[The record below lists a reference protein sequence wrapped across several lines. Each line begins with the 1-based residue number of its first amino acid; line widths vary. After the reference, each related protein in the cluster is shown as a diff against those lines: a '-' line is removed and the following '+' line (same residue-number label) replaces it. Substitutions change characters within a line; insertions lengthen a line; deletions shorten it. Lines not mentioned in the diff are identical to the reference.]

1 MGCLMSGG
9 RGRVAL
15 WGRVRGDGGF
25 IPAQLCCVIAYGSQ
39 WEGTREGTVRADSPS
54 SAIWLSTRLIE
65 WGVSCRL
72 SSQPALALMLLCD
85 VG

>member
-25 IPAQLCCVIAYGSQ
+25 IPAQLCCVVAYGSQ

-65 WGVSCRL
+65 WGGVLVS
-72 SSQPALALMLLCD
+72 QFPACPGPD
-85 VG
+85 VAV